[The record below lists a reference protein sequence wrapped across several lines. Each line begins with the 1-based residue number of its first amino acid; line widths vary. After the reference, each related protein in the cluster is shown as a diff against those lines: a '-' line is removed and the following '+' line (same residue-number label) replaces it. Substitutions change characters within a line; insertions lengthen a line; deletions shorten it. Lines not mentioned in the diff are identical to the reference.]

1 MTQNN
6 RIRKIWIY
14 LLGIIA
20 VPIIL
25 SIVFVILQ
33 NTIGE
38 DIISDGLALAVI
50 NLMTYLIPF
59 IFYIKLFG
67 REILEDRKQAKF
79 VSVIKYLA
87 IFILATFVYRFVESF
102 FQTIP
107 VSVNQETVN
116 EVVDF
121 NILIGIAVT
130 CIMGPFVEEIVY
142 RYMIQDWLDSRIK
155 NKLIVIFISAAI
167 FALIHMNELDIWIF
181 GEYFVSGLVLTILY
195 HRKHSIYTNILVH
208 GMFNIVQMI
217 LSLLLAAI

>member
-20 VPIIL
+20 VPIIM

-33 NTIGE
+33 NTIGK

-59 IFYIKLFG
+59 ILYIKLFG

-79 VSVIKYLA
+79 VSVIKYLT

-107 VSVNQETVN
+107 VSGNQETVN
-116 EVVDF
+116 EVVGF
-121 NILIGIAVT
+121 NILIGITVT
-130 CIMGPFVEEIVY
+130 CIMEPFVEEIVY
-142 RYMIQDWLDSRIK
+142 RYMIQDWLDSKIK

-217 LSLLLAAI
+217 LSLLLVV

>member
-14 LLGIIA
+14 LLGIIG
-20 VPIIL
+20 VPIL
-25 SIVFVILQ
+25 MSIVFVILQ

-38 DIISDGLALAVI
+38 DIISDSLALAVI

-79 VSVIKYLA
+79 VSVIKYLT
-87 IFILATFVYRFVESF
+87 IFILATF
-102 FQTIP
+102 
-107 VSVNQETVN
+107 
-116 EVVDF
+116 
-121 NILIGIAVT
+121 
-130 CIMGPFVEEIVY
+130 VY
-142 RYMIQDWLDSRIK
+142 RYMIQDWLDSKIK

-217 LSLLLAAI
+217 LSLLLVV

>member
-1 MTQNN
+1 
-6 RIRKIWIY
+6 
-14 LLGIIA
+14 
-20 VPIIL
+20 
-25 SIVFVILQ
+25 
-33 NTIGE
+33 
-38 DIISDGLALAVI
+38 
-50 NLMTYLIPF
+50 MTYLIPF

-79 VSVIKYLA
+79 VSVIKYLT

-107 VSVNQETVN
+107 VSGNQETVN
-116 EVVDF
+116 EVVGF
-121 NILIGIAVT
+121 NILIGITVT

-142 RYMIQDWLDSRIK
+142 RYMIQDWLDSKIK
-155 NKLIVIFISAAI
+155 NKLIVIFISAVI

-217 LSLLLAAI
+217 LSLLLVV